1 MSEVAASR
9 RKYPELWDREYVE
22 ATSSM
27 PQRDVANEVGCHYTS
42 IRLARQR
49 FGFVSNVGWGKIGC
63 ERCGHHPWCRT
74 HRQEQFPCQT
84 GELPADN
91 LLREEA

>member
-9 RKYPELWDREYVE
+9 RKYPKLWDREYVE

-27 PQRDVANEVGCHYTS
+27 LQRDVANDVGCHYTS

-49 FGFVSNVGWGKIGC
+49 FGFVSNVGWGNIGC
-63 ERCGHHPWCRT
+63 SRCEHHEWCGS
-74 HRQEQFPCQT
+74 HRQERFPCQT
-84 GELPADN
+84 EELPFED
-91 LLREEA
+91 LIGQEA